1 MRARQRKLLVAA
13 TTTVIASSV
22 FAADDG
28 ELDACFAAAEA
39 EYQVPSCILRGI
51 HQVETSGSKSS
62 NVVSRP
68 NRDGTRDYGIM
79 QHNDFWIRYFQR
91 NFGITAQQI
100 VQDRCLAIRG
110 AGYVLRYE
118 MNRARDFWTGV
129 AKYHNPDPVI
139 GYGYVLRV
147 ANAAKRFGCQIK

>member
-1 MRARQRKLLVAA
+1 
-13 TTTVIASSV
+13 
-22 FAADDG
+22 
-28 ELDACFAAAEA
+28 
-39 EYQVPSCILRGI
+39 
-51 HQVETSGSKSS
+51 
-62 NVVSRP
+62 
-68 NRDGTRDYGIM
+68 M

-110 AGYVLRYE
+110 AGYVVRYE

-139 GYGYVLRV
+139 GYAYVLRV
-147 ANAAKRFGCQIK
+147 ANAAKRFRMSDQVKSDRSAAPLFGMCILIAVALFLVPLDIPA